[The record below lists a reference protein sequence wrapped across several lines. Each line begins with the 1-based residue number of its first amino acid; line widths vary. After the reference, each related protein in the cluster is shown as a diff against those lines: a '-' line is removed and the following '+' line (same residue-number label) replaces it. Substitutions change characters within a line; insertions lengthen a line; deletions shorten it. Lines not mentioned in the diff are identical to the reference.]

1 MGAQKNQVAG
11 ENNSGANKY
20 WTPERIKEASKAIFD
35 GMVEGRSVRSIL
47 NPKTR
52 DKKKFPSYVTFLEW
66 LNADNEMSKQY
77 ARAMEWRAEGLLEDT
92 IDIADDGAG
101 DFVETCD
108 NDGNPVKKADVEH
121 IQRTR
126 LRVEARQFALR
137 KMAPKK
143 YGDKLDV
150 TSGDQPI
157 QCAPIII
164 SLDGNSL
171 RANLKISPPV
181 DADAELLSLKEGD
194 E

>member
-1 MGAQKNQVAG
+1 MGAQKNHVAG
-11 ENNSGANKY
+11 EKVGTNTY
-20 WTPERIKEASKAIFD
+20 WTKERIKEASKAIFD
-35 GMVEGRSVRSIL
+35 GMVEGKSVRSIL
-47 NPKTR
+47 DPKTR

-92 IDIADDGAG
+92 IDIADDGSNDYVSG
-101 DFVETCD
+101 D
-108 NDGNPVKKADVEH
+108 VKKPDIEH

>member
-1 MGAQKNQVAG
+1 MEAKKIIHKGKSVG
-11 ENNSGANKY
+11 DPPSGY
-20 WTPERIKEASKAIFD
+20 WTKERIKEASKAIFD
-35 GMVEGRSVRSIL
+35 EMVKGKSVRSIL

-66 LNADNEMSKQY
+66 LNADKELSNQY

-92 IDIADDGAG
+92 IDIADDGSNDYVFG
-101 DFVETCD
+101 D
-108 NDGNPVKKADVEH
+108 VKKPDIEH

-150 TSGDQPI
+150 TTDNQPLN
-157 QCAPIII
+157 ATPIAIFI
-164 SLDGNSL
+164 DGQVLQASSI
-171 RANLKISPPV
+171 RVSPP
-181 DADAELLSLKEGD
+181 ADEVKK
-194 E
+194 